1 MAVQFSVIMPVLDQE
16 RYLAEAI
23 ASVQAQT
30 LDDWEL
36 LVVDDGS
43 HDASLAIAQ
52 AFAQDDPRIRVLRHP
67 DGGRRGAAASRNFAI
82 RQAQGRW
89 IAFLDGDDLLLP
101 RHLATHQAAF
111 AAWPQA
117 RCIYGPT
124 RWLDEGTGATRDED
138 PGPVA
143 GRCHAP
149 PDLLR
154 RIIVNH
160 EGEVP
165 CTNMVTMERAV
176 ALEVGGFEEAFNL
189 FEDQTLWVK
198 VFARHPVGVIADCCA
213 IYRQHPRSTSARS
226 ERGELPGYV
235 SPQEASRRF
244 LRWMRDWLDQHAA
257 PDAALDQALGLWL
270 DRFDARATVRFQ
282 ARLRVRVGMVRRRLR
297 WRIARRFSRR

>member
-1 MAVQFSVIMPVLDQE
+1 MVQFSIIMPVLDQE

-23 ASVQAQT
+23 GSVQAQT
-30 LDDWEL
+30 FDDWEL

-43 HDASLAIAQ
+43 TDASLAIAQ
-52 AFAQDDPRIRVLRHP
+52 RFARDDPRIRVLRHP
-67 DGGRRGAAASRNFAI
+67 DGGRHGAAASRNFAI
-82 RQAQGRW
+82 RQARGRW
-89 IAFLDGDDLLLP
+89 LAFLDGDDLFLP
-101 RHLATHQAAF
+101 RHLATHVAAF

-117 RCIYGPT
+117 RCIYGAT
-124 RWLDEGTGATRDED
+124 RWLDEASGATRDED
-138 PGPVA
+138 LGPVA
-143 GRCHAP
+143 GHCHAP
-149 PDLLR
+149 PDLVR

-165 CTNMVTMERAV
+165 CTNMVTMERAI

-226 ERGELPGYV
+226 ERGDLPGYV
-235 SPQEASRRF
+235 SPQEASRQF
-244 LRWMRDWLDQHAA
+244 LCWMRDWLDQHTA
-257 PDAALDQALGLWL
+257 PDAALDGALGLWL
-270 DRFDARATVRFQ
+270 DRFDARATVRLK
-282 ARLRVRVGMVRRRLR
+282 ARLRVRAAMVGRRLR